1 MAYQDIIKSF
11 KEELKSMT
19 TAENTEQMVKL
30 DKLVDNLSS
39 EHAKQEAEI
48 GGLKDKLVEFVRGTN
63 FKSNSNESSDIAG
76 PTPVSIDDAIA
87 QGLKNLNIKE
97 D

>member
-1 MAYQDIIKSF
+1 MYQDIIKAF

-19 TAENTEQMVKL
+19 TAENTNQMVKL
-30 DKLVDNLSS
+30 DKLVDDLSN
-39 EHAKQEAEI
+39 EHAKQAAEI

-63 FKSNSNESSDIAG
+63 FKTNSNESSDIEG
-76 PTPVSIDDAIA
+76 PTPVSIEDAIS
-87 QGLKNLNIKE
+87 QGIKKLNLKE

>member
-1 MAYQDIIKSF
+1 MYQDIIKAF
-11 KEELKSMT
+11 KTELKSMT
-19 TAENTEQMVKL
+19 TADNTEQMVKL
-30 DKLVDNLSS
+30 DKFVDQLSS

-63 FKSNSNESSDIAG
+63 FKSNSDESSDIEG
-76 PTPVSIDDAIA
+76 PTPLSIEDAIA
-87 QGLKNLNIKE
+87 QGIKNLNLKE